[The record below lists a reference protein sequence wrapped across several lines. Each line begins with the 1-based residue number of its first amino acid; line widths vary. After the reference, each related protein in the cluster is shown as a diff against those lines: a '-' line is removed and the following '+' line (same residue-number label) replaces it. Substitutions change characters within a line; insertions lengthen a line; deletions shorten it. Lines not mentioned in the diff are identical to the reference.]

1 MRSGSKRKE
10 GRDMKNCMAM
20 MAYLIPAALLAAGP
34 AVKLDPVAEGYPDWQ
49 GLTAKNY
56 IAGREISPSDLRHKV
71 TIVIEIEPN
80 EKLVEQLALAFKL
93 AARASF
99 SADFGANWEDLEMPR
114 DLIAAF
120 SVRGDNA
127 KVRAEITEILTAK
140 KKIADKETASW
151 ISRLGGPTGCP
162 FYDDLTF
169 TGAPDGT
176 EKRPFVYVMGPT
188 GKEPLF
194 AGKLDAAGLKAAN
207 EAIAKGKKE
216 IAGWDPKWR
225 QFYGNIA
232 EPKFNV
238 TLAKVLEKGKTAKM
252 APLAPVSKA
261 LLTDVKSKDP
271 ERAKEAQILY
281 DAIEQTRSDLVLRI
295 QLEVGACPHRAYYDI
310 ETLIKYW
317 PMEKKRLEAA
327 YAKLKA
333 NPEIEPMGKMFCKLA
348 EWSKPDFTCKN
359 AGEAKKIVQELN
371 KMKKALEK
379 PKESKNITVQNGALL
394 LDMKVD
400 ELIPL
405 IPTKVA
411 AK

>member
-1 MRSGSKRKE
+1 
-10 GRDMKNCMAM
+10 MKNCMAM

-34 AVKLDPVAEGYPDWQ
+34 AAKIDPVAEGYPDWQ

-56 IAGREISPSDLRHKV
+56 IAGREIGPSDLRHKV

-80 EKLVEQLALAFKL
+80 EKLVEQLVLASKL
-93 AARASF
+93 AGRAAF
-99 SADFGANWEDLEMPR
+99 STGFGANWEDLELPR

-120 SVRGDNA
+120 SVRGANA
-127 KVRAEITEILTAK
+127 KARAEILEILTAK
-140 KKIADKETASW
+140 KKIADKETASA
-151 ISRLGGPTGCP
+151 ISKLGGPTGCP

-176 EKRPFVYVMGPT
+176 GKRPFVYVMGPT

-194 AGKLDAAGLKAAN
+194 AGKLDAAGLKEANAA
-207 EAIAKGKKE
+207 ITKGKKE
-216 IAGWDPKWR
+216 ISGWDPKWR

-238 TLAKVLEKGKTAKM
+238 TLAKTLEKGKTAKM

-400 ELIPL
+400 ELIPV